1 MSERNGETIQPNCP
15 TLWGTLPL
23 GQRMSELAEK
33 GTFQQGGPR
42 FYLPNGDGTFR
53 RLYERIVIRK
63 RAQ

>member
-1 MSERNGETIQPNCP
+1 
-15 TLWGTLPL
+15 
-23 GQRMSELAEK
+23 MSELAEK

-53 RLYERIVIRK
+53 RLYERVVIRK